1 MSVSRCARACART
14 CVLLAY
20 GGRDTGVHEED
31 RQEHWGC
38 RLPPP
43 ISYILKAMN
52 LKTLLNHSAGKKFIE
67 ISSSLAHLFPTCLY
81 VSMKQLF

>member
-31 RQEHWGC
+31 GQTRQEAIVNNLGEGQLWKDQGLHSDFVKFEM
-38 RLPPP
+38 P
-43 ISYILKAMN
+43 ISHPVGCEA
-52 LKTLLNHSAGKKFIE
+52 AGN
-67 ISSSLAHLFPTCLY
+67 
-81 VSMKQLF
+81 